1 MLFRSV
7 RNALSVR
14 RNHAPDC
21 GWNFEQISIGALY
34 ICSEIA
40 ILSPLALVMVWYS
53 CGGIRLP
60 ALPGPAC
67 MPPAARKRKRSP
79 SRSSSSYWVISSS
92 PSQTPSTH
100 HRPQWRSEEHTS
112 ELQSLMRNS
121 YAVFCLKKQNQYT
134 YNN

>member
-1 MLFRSV
+1 MVCDHRELHVLNHSVPTRRSSD
-7 RNALSVR
+7 LSASV
-14 RNHAPDC
+14 
-21 GWNFEQISIGALY
+21 
-34 ICSEIA
+34 
-40 ILSPLALVMVWYS
+40 SPLALVMVWYS

-100 HRPQWRSEEHTS
+100 HRPQWSWIGVRSEEHTS
-112 ELQSLMRNS
+112 ELQSLMRIS
-121 YAVFCLKKQNQYT
+121 YAVFCLKKKKKT
-134 YNN
+134 KTISTK